1 MPVWL
6 NPFFKWFVEKLPF
19 ITEVIMIII
28 AVIHGILE
36 FTKTEF
42 EDGWLVAMS
51 IILAVL
57 GVCNLVVRVIKGRF
71 ERIIWLILPLI
82 IFMGSVLLDHY
93 MMKMVLFV
101 ICLGI
106 YFLGFRFEATLKE
119 RDAPKQ
125 SETPA
130 KQSETPA
137 TQAPAT
143 QAPTAQAPTAQA
155 VAGFG
160 KRRTFGKK
168 KI

>member
-1 MPVWL
+1 MEL
-6 NPFFKWFVEKLPF
+6 
-19 ITEVIMIII
+19 
-28 AVIHGILE
+28 
-36 FTKTEF
+36 TKTEF

-57 GVCNLVVRVIKGRF
+57 CVCNLVVRFIKGRF

-93 MMKMVLFV
+93 MMKMVLFG

-106 YFLGFRFEATLKE
+106 YFLGFAYKFMLTTRGE
-119 RDAPKQ
+119 
-125 SETPA
+125 SET
-130 KQSETPA
+130 
-137 TQAPAT
+137 PAT
-143 QAPTAQAPTAQA
+143 QAPTAQAPTAQAQAPA

>member
-6 NPFFKWFVEKLPF
+6 HPYFQWFVEKLPF

-28 AVIHGILE
+28 VVIHGILE

-42 EDGWLVAMS
+42 EDGWLVAMG

-57 GVCNLVVRVIKGRF
+57 CVCNLVVRVIKGRF

-93 MMKMVLFV
+93 MMKMVLFG
-101 ICLGI
+101 ICAAI
-106 YFLGFRFEATLKE
+106 YILAFRFQATLKQ
-119 RDAPKQ
+119 RGAP
-125 SETPA
+125 

-137 TQAPAT
+137 TQAPET
-143 QAPTAQAPTAQA
+143 QAPTAQAPTAA
-155 VAGFG
+155 AKAGVVAAFG
-160 KRRTFGKK
+160 KTRTFGKK

>member
-1 MPVWL
+1 MPVL
-6 NPFFKWFVEKLPF
+6 LHPFFQWFVEKLPF

-36 FTKTEF
+36 LTKTEF

-57 GVCNLVVRVIKGRF
+57 CVCNLVVRFIKGRF
-71 ERIIWLILPLI
+71 DRIIWLILPLI

-93 MMKMVLFV
+93 MMKMVLFG

-106 YFLGFRFEATLKE
+106 YFLGFAYQFMLTTRGESKQS
-119 RDAPKQ
+119 KQ
-125 SETPA
+125 SETL
-130 KQSETPA
+130 QSETQLQQPE
-137 TQAPAT
+137 P
-143 QAPTAQAPTAQA
+143 PTV
-155 VAGFG
+155 VAGTGFG

>member
-36 FTKTEF
+36 LTKTEF

-57 GVCNLVVRVIKGRF
+57 CVCNLVVRFIKGRF

-93 MMKMVLFV
+93 MMKMVLFG

-106 YFLGFRFEATLKE
+106 YFLGFAYKFMLTTRGESKTQSVAPE
-119 RDAPKQ
+119 PDA
-125 SETPA
+125 A
-130 KQSETPA
+130 A
-137 TQAPAT
+137 AVAPAAV
-143 QAPTAQAPTAQA
+143 APA
-155 VAGFG
+155 AGFG